1 MRTIAQNILAC
12 VIALGV
18 LFGAAA
24 ALILWTERLGGI
36 ASPFLHALAVV
47 AELACG
53 VPILLGALYVAT
65 RTAVRIFAG
74 GAEARETARLR
85 AE

>member
-1 MRTIAQNILAC
+1 MRRTVQNVLAS

-18 LFGAAA
+18 LLGAAA
-24 ALILWTERLGGI
+24 ALILWTDRLNAI
-36 ASPFLHALAVV
+36 ANPFLHALAVV
-47 AELACG
+47 AELLCG

-74 GAEARETARLR
+74 DAATSETPPIR